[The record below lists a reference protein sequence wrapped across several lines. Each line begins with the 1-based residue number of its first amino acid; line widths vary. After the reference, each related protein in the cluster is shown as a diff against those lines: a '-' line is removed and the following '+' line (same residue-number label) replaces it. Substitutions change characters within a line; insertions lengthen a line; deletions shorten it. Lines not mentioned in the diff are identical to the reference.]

1 MSSFGAPGPVEI
13 YSRVQWLQSLYVT
26 VVESRVV
33 LAHTPKINLI
43 CLGVWPQSTNV
54 TDSQMDRPTDDLQW
68 HRPDVESRPNRE
80 KATKKMKMQKLIQDW
95 GLYGCM
101 QNAHVWDVLLLNE
114 ITSLVVISMG
124 TGYVTYLRH
133 QLRHQSRG
141 RQAASWL
148 PGSRNRYSL
157 IVIPICIRYNN
168 TNEEN

>member
-13 YSRVQWLQSLYVT
+13 YSHVQRLQSLYVT

-80 KATKKMKMQKLIQDW
+80 KQQKNE
-95 GLYGCM
+95 
-101 QNAHVWDVLLLNE
+101 NAETYPRLGTIWMYAECTCLRCLTLKWNHVTRCHFDGHPIRNIPASS
-114 ITSLVVISMG
+114 ITYINHVVGKQLV
-124 TGYVTYLRH
+124 GY
-133 QLRHQSRG
+133 
-141 RQAASWL
+141 QAL
-148 PGSRNRYSL
+148 EVFPPG
-157 IVIPICIRYNN
+157 IVIR
-168 TNEEN
+168 